1 MNKALFAIAL
11 LLAAVF
17 LLQNRYYYFHD
28 KRVVFRVDRI
38 MNTVEVRLVGF
49 DYWMSFP
56 AKPGELEP
64 DTPSPQLGIR

>member
-38 MNTVEVRLVGF
+38 MNTVEVRLRRLRLLDV
-49 DYWMSFP
+49 
-56 AKPGELEP
+56 L
-64 DTPSPQLGIR
+64 PSEARRARTRYA